1 MTASAAAADP
11 GGLPLHRWPARD
23 LAAAIARR
31 ELSAVEVMRHHLAR
45 IDEIDE
51 GADGL
56 RAIVTRVPESLALR
70 MAADADRAVARGDDL
85 GPLHG
90 LPTAVKDLM
99 DVAGLPTTHGS
110 AAYRDARPAARDS
123 VLAERL
129 RASGALIVG
138 KTNTPEFGLG
148 TLTFNS
154 VRGTTRN
161 PWDPSRHA
169 GGSSGGAAAALAAGL
184 LPLADGSDS
193 GGSIRF
199 PAAFCNVVGLRPT
212 PGTVPSGRPGDA
224 WNPHVV
230 LGPMARDSRD
240 AALLLS
246 GIAGRDRR
254 WPLSWV
260 DDPAALGRVA
270 DLDPARLRI
279 AWSPDVGGLPIAPDV
294 RAVHAGARA
303 ALEAAGVTV
312 VDVEPDL
319 AGADACW
326 EAIELFGFGADG
338 GAHAGR
344 SGLRDDYLRNVAE
357 GRAISAD
364 ALANALARRTELF
377 RATAAVLDDVDAV
390 AYPATP
396 VAAPP
401 ADVEWVDEI
410 DGVRL
415 ARYFAWQ
422 RTACR
427 LTVTG
432 HPVLTTPAG
441 FTPEGL
447 PVGMQLVGPSR
458 EDARLLAIGAA
469 VEAVIGHVRAAPG
482 STAPRTGN
490 APDT

>member
-1 MTASAAAADP
+1 MTVRQVPAQGDV
-11 GGLPLHRWPARD
+11 PLHRRPARE

-31 ELSAVEVMRHHLAR
+31 ELSAVEVMLHHLAC
-45 IDEIDE
+45 IDELD
-51 GADGL
+51 DGI
-56 RAIVTRVPESLALR
+56 RAIVSRVPESEAVRLATE
-70 MAADADRAVARGDDL
+70 ADRAVVRGDDL

-90 LPTAVKDLM
+90 LPVAVKDLM

-110 AAYRDARPAARDS
+110 AAYRDARPATRDS

-138 KTNTPEFGLG
+138 KTNTPELGLG
-148 TLTFNS
+148 TLTFNP

-161 PWDPSRHA
+161 PWDLSRHA

-184 LPLADGSDS
+184 LPIADGSDS

-246 GIAGRDRR
+246 GIAGRDPR

-260 DDPAALGRVA
+260 DDPAVFALLD
-270 DLDPARLRI
+270 DLDPARLRL

-294 RAVHAGARA
+294 RAVHAEARR

-326 EAIELFGFGADG
+326 EAIELFGFGADSRLELG
-338 GAHAGR
+338 RAGF
-344 SGLRDDYLRNVAE
+344 RDDYLRNVAE
-357 GRAISAD
+357 GSRISAD
-364 ALANALARRTELF
+364 TLANALARRTELF
-377 RATAAVLDDVDAV
+377 RATAAVLKDVDAI
-390 AYPATP
+390 ACPATP

-401 ADVEWVDEI
+401 AEVEWVDEV
-410 DGVRL
+410 DGARFV
-415 ARYFAWQ
+415 RYFEWQ

-441 FTPEGL
+441 FTGDGL

-469 VEAVIGHVRAAPG
+469 VEDVLGHVRAAPRAV
-482 STAPRTGN
+482 AP
-490 APDT
+490 